1 MPEQCQRAVLS
12 DVQNSV
18 QSRPACA
25 KASAQTSALGLGELR
40 FSGMDVQALTE
51 VRTFHGLVFPVV
63 YNDKFYD
70 NLLLPSTWVELGMAG
85 NDFMMRYTTQG
96 NKTS

>member
-1 MPEQCQRAVLS
+1 MAEQCQRAVLS

-18 QSRPACA
+18 PSRPVYA
-25 KASAQTSALGLGELR
+25 KASAQPSALGELR
-40 FSGMDVQALTE
+40 FSGMNVQALPE

-70 NLLLPSTWVELGMAG
+70 NLLLPSTWVELGMNG
-85 NDFMMRYTTQG
+85 NDVMMRYITQG
-96 NKTS
+96 NKAS